1 MDAQQMH
8 DYEMSKRMELSEGSR
23 ERLEA
28 LLATRDETPSSKTKR
43 LRELDPISMA
53 LMDHP
58 TLTRQKAEVMEAAF
72 GG

>member
-8 DYEMSKRMELSEGSR
+8 DHQMSKRKELSEGSR

-28 LLATRDETPSSKTKR
+28 LLATRNETPSSQTKR
-43 LRELDPISMA
+43 LRESDPISMA

-58 TLTRQKAEVMEAAF
+58 TLTRQEAEEIAAAF

>member
-8 DYEMSKRMELSEGSR
+8 DHKMMQMPPVSQDSR

-28 LLATRDETPSSKTKR
+28 LLATKKNSPSSRTKR
-43 LRELDPISMA
+43 LRESDPISMA

-58 TLTRQKAEVMEAAF
+58 TLTRQEAMEIAEAF
-72 GG
+72 GR